1 MQMIVFYQ
9 SLFKL
14 SKSLINKKKVDKK
27 DTLLIAYQSDFLAE
41 KLPELAATSPD
52 HDKNFYLT
60 QTKKR
65 AKLFEGLAFVV
76 LKYKW

>member
-27 DTLLIAYQSDFLAE
+27 DTLLIAYQSE
-41 KLPELAATSPD
+41 KAPGVAPTTPD
-52 HDKNFYLT
+52 HDKNFSLIQSKKKA
-60 QTKKR
+60 QT
-65 AKLFEGLAFVV
+65 L
-76 LKYKW
+76 